1 MIIKSLLKFQKGW
14 KEFFKVKRDAS
25 GRLHVKCV
33 IWGPQFSGK
42 STIFNVLL
50 NRMERAVLQ
59 NSIIKTSTEFGKTM
73 MFDYAPLRLRE
84 NVVIDLYT
92 TAGASSFYALRRMIL
107 QDSDCVIFVADTLRN
122 TAEKN
127 VESLRELRA
136 YLHQLKINPKI
147 LFLLNQRG
155 DVVEPITR
163 FEFIQ
168 KLGALGI
175 YGPDVYE
182 VSATIGLGVFEA
194 FKTMMKKTLKKE
206 EKIEPKKVEIIEE
219 KPIIIPETIFLE
231 EKPFERK
238 IEFPTPITTEVEK
251 PIIKEDEEFLPELS
265 SIKRSKLI
273 ILRRLKKRLEAQ
285 LYSADKYPKIEQ
297 KEINEIRAQLKEIEA
312 EEATL
317 LHGK

>member
-1 MIIKSLLKFQKGW
+1 M
-14 KEFFKVKRDAS
+14 KRDAS

-33 IWGPQFSGK
+33 IWGPQLSGK

-50 NRMERAVLQ
+50 SRMERAVSQ

-73 MFDYAPLRLRE
+73 MFDYAPLRLSE

-92 TAGASSFYALRRMIL
+92 TGGASLFYALRRMIL
-107 QDSDCVIFVADTLRN
+107 QDSDCVIFLADTLRN
-122 TAEKN
+122 AAEKN

-168 KLGALGI
+168 KLGDLGI

-182 VSATIGLGVFEA
+182 VSATMGLGVFEA
-194 FKTMMKKTLKKE
+194 FKMMMKKTLKKE
-206 EKIEPKKVEIIEE
+206 EEPKKVEIIEE
-219 KPIIIPETIFLE
+219 KPFIIPETIPLE
-231 EKPFERK
+231 EKPFETK
-238 IEFPTPITTEVEK
+238 IEYPSPITAETEK
-251 PIIKEDEEFLPELS
+251 PIIKEDEEILPELS
-265 SIKRSKLI
+265 PIKRSKLI
-273 ILRRLKKRLEAQ
+273 ILRRLKKRLETQ
-285 LYSADKYPKIEQ
+285 LYSADKYLKITPKELD
-297 KEINEIRAQLKEIEA
+297 EIRTQLKEIEA

-317 LHGK
+317 LYGK